1 MSLLGLDIGTTGC
14 KAAIFSQDGQVI
26 GYSFK
31 EYGYSCP
38 YPKWAE
44 QDPLEVM
51 AAVREVIGGAVA
63 SVTRN
68 DPVTVIGLSVQG
80 DAIIPVDSH
89 MNIIYPAILGMDART
104 EEECRWLDDK
114 FGAHNIFRHTGMPIH
129 PLNALTKIMWLKNN
143 RPDVF
148 EKTWKFLHYEEFV
161 LAMLGGEPLVD
172 LSMASRTMAFDISA
186 GEWSSSILDAVGIP
200 SEKLGTVV
208 PSGHFAGRIAPELA
222 RELGLPKGV
231 SLATGGHDQTCA
243 ALGAGVVREKMAT
256 VSTGTAEVMGIP
268 FERPILSDEMLRSK
282 YPCYYHVVPGIYF
295 TITLNHTGG
304 LLLRWYRDTF
314 GHLEAREAAES
325 GCDVYDLI
333 ISRVP
338 KDPSHVLFL
347 PHLVGSGTPWSDPK
361 SKGAVVGLT
370 LGTTRYDV
378 VKGIL
383 DSLTYE
389 LKINLDTL
397 YSLGVEVRELRAV
410 GGGAKS
416 PAWLQVKADVLG
428 VPVATLAVREAACL
442 GAALLGGLATGVFTS
457 LTEAVDQ
464 LVRTE
469 AVYTPDYDRHEMY
482 LEKYD
487 VYRSL
492 YPALRPIC
500 HRI

>member
-14 KAAIFSQDGQVI
+14 KAAIFSEAGQLI
-26 GYSFK
+26 GYCFK

-38 YPKWAE
+38 HPKWAE

-51 AAVREVIGGAVA
+51 AAVKEVIRGAAA
-63 SVTRN
+63 SMRSN
-68 DPVTVIGLSVQG
+68 DPVTVVGLSVQG
-80 DAIIPVDSH
+80 DAIISVDSH
-89 MNIIYPAILGMDART
+89 MNVLYPAILGMDART
-104 EEECRWLDDK
+104 EEECRWLEENL
-114 FGAHNIFRHTGMPIH
+114 GARHIFRHTGMPVH
-129 PLNALTKIMWLKNN
+129 PLNALTKIMWIKNN

-161 LAMLGGEPLVD
+161 LAMLGGEPSVD
-172 LSMASRTMAFDISA
+172 LSMASRTMAFDIAA
-186 GEWSSSILDAVGIP
+186 GGWSSSVLDAVGI
-200 SEKLGTVV
+200 SREKLARVV

-222 RELGLPKGV
+222 RELGLPREV

-243 ALGAGVVREKMAT
+243 ALGSGVIREKMAT

-268 FERPILSDEMLRSK
+268 FERPMLSDEMLMSN
-282 YPCYYHVVPGIYF
+282 YPCYYHVVPGTYF

-304 LLLRWYRDTF
+304 LLLRWYRDVF
-314 GHLEAREAAES
+314 GNLEMREAAES
-325 GCDVYDLI
+325 GCDVYDLM

-338 KDPSHVLFL
+338 RGPSHVLFL

-361 SKGAVVGLT
+361 SKGAVVGIT
-370 LGTTRYDV
+370 LGTTRHDV

-389 LKINLDTL
+389 LKINLDML
-397 YSLGVEVRELRAV
+397 RSLGVEVQELRAV

-457 LTEAVDQ
+457 LTEAVDR
-464 LVRTE
+464 LVRTD
-469 AVYTPDYDRHEMY
+469 AVYTPDPIRHEMY

-500 HRI
+500 HRL